1 MENLIVYGIPNC
13 DTTRKLLL
21 WLKEKN
27 IGFHF
32 HDYKK
37 SGISKTTLSV
47 WCKQVGWEKLLNKR
61 GTTWKGLPPEIQE
74 KITSQSAAVN
84 LMAENTSLIKR
95 PVVETGGK
103 LLVGFDEKDYLTH
116 IKI

>member
-1 MENLIVYGIPNC
+1 MDKLIVYGIPNC

-21 WLKEKN
+21 WLKERN
-27 IGFHF
+27 IDFDF

-37 SGISKTTLSV
+37 TGISKSKLSA
-47 WCKQVGWEKLLNKR
+47 WSKLVGWEKLLNKR

-84 LMAENTSLIKR
+84 LMAENTFEILQR
-95 PVVETGGK
+95 VVSQ
-103 LLVGFDEKDYLTH
+103 LTN
-116 IKI
+116 

>member
-1 MENLIVYGIPNC
+1 MDKLIVYGIPNC

-21 WLKEKN
+21 WLKERN
-27 IGFHF
+27 IDFDF
-32 HDYKK
+32 NDYKK
-37 SGISKTTLSV
+37 TGISKSKLLIWS
-47 WCKQVGWEKLLNKR
+47 KQVGWEKLLNKR

-84 LMAENTSLIKR
+84 LMVENTSLIKR

-103 LLVGFDEKDYLTH
+103 LLVGFDEKHYLTH
-116 IKI
+116 IKK